1 MIEFDDMI
9 VDIVSNEKLQHI
21 VTELF
26 VRGKKLNI
34 YFVLITQSYLI
45 VPKNI
50 RLNSIRYHI
59 MNILNKWELQNI
71 ANNHSSNTEFGDFMN
86 LYKKIYR
93 KTILFFS
100 EW

>member
-34 YFVLITQSYLI
+34 YFVLITQSYLT
-45 VPKNI
+45 VPRNI
-50 RLNSIRYHI
+50 RLNS
-59 MNILNKWELQNI
+59 
-71 ANNHSSNTEFGDFMN
+71 EFYTLSYYEYSKQMRAS
-86 LYKKIYR
+86 KHCK
-93 KTILFFS
+93 
-100 EW
+100 

>member
-34 YFVLITQSYLI
+34 YFVLITQSYLT

-93 KTILFFS
+93 KTILLFS

>member
-9 VDIVSNEKLQHI
+9 ADIVSNKKLQHI

-34 YFVLITQSYLI
+34 YFVLITQSYLT

>member
-34 YFVLITQSYLI
+34 YFVLITQSYLT

>member
-1 MIEFDDMI
+1 MIEFDDM
-9 VDIVSNEKLQHI
+9 VADIVSNKKLQHI

-34 YFVLITQSYLI
+34 YFVLITQSYLT

-59 MNILNKWELQNI
+59 MNIPNK
-71 ANNHSSNTEFGDFMN
+71 
-86 LYKKIYR
+86 
-93 KTILFFS
+93 
-100 EW
+100 

>member
-1 MIEFDDMI
+1 M
-9 VDIVSNEKLQHI
+9 VADIVSNKKLQHI

-34 YFVLITQSYLI
+34 YFVLITQSYLT

-59 MNILNKWELQNI
+59 MNIPNK
-71 ANNHSSNTEFGDFMN
+71 
-86 LYKKIYR
+86 
-93 KTILFFS
+93 
-100 EW
+100 

>member
-1 MIEFDDMI
+1 MIEFDDM
-9 VDIVSNEKLQHI
+9 VADIVSNKKLQHI

-34 YFVLITQSYLI
+34 YFVLITQSYLT

-59 MNILNKWELQNI
+59 MNISNKWEFKNI
-71 ANNHSSNTEFGDFMN
+71 ANNHSSNIEFGDFMN

-93 KTILFFS
+93 KTILLFS